1 MAITAEALE
10 KTQNI
15 IRDGRDAQFLGTV
28 NFDSVRITP
37 RPGPDDEEYLD
48 VLVVYESRDADLSA
62 SCLTPCTSALATTY
76 APSASIGVLPFR
88 TGVRPKTP
96 SGLTSCKPARSGNRR
111 DQLAGPPREQPL
123 GGGFRLNRF
132 HPKIGQHGVL
142 RDVPRACRQQ
152 QRLPGW
158 RPAKWV

>member
-62 SCLTPCTSALATTY
+62 QLLNSLYERIGDDLRAIGIDRS
-76 APSASIGVLPFR
+76 PSISYRGKTEDTEWSNLMQARPF
-88 TGVRPKTP
+88 
-96 SGLTSCKPARSGNRR
+96 
-111 DQLAGPPREQPL
+111 
-123 GGGFRLNRF
+123 
-132 HPKIGQHGVL
+132 GQ
-142 RDVPRACRQQ
+142 
-152 QRLPGW
+152 
-158 RPAKWV
+158 

>member
-37 RPGPDDEEYLD
+37 G
-48 VLVVYESRDADLSA
+48 LVPTTRNTSTCWSSTKAEMRISQP